1 MASFLPNDK
10 KELSGDFVRDH
21 KTLHHSEQ
29 VEDGIE
35 QAENSKLWK

>member
-10 KELSGDFVRDH
+10 KELSGDFVRDQ

-35 QAENSKLWK
+35 QVENSKLWK